1 MLKYSVAGED
11 GTFSPSHKQEKVDA
25 LMKEAIEA
33 HNPKGKTK
41 LLMKKRAR
49 QKRHEYSLFPPIAQT
64 SRKDTQMSFNSHNDD
79 NELAYVNGHTISRL
93 NDVTTPY
100 LMHSTYS
107 NKIEPIS
114 PPPNH
119 KELTRV
125 SNLSG
130 GNYGDIHRYP
140 KENSFTVD
148 GKVHASSPYI
158 ERTDRRSRNER
169 NQSSRKGFNNTIHRS
184 FESDKNP
191 KLLLNTNKIGLVE
204 RMDRK
209 IKHNSK
215 AEENFSI
222 RKKIEQFR
230 KWHEKELV
238 NQKWHEKEIINKK
251 IDSIR
256 KEVDEQYDAD
266 KRKMS
271 KPLNDLTELPPVFSP
286 SHSNHGRKSNEKSH
300 RKSAPDTDP
309 VTQESSGGADLE
321 RSPSEQTWRTWR
333 DVNDSYAYTDVKKY
347 IRDNE
352 LMGSEKEEWIKKWV
366 IEVNTAMES
375 DSIGE
380 SIT

>member
-1 MLKYSVAGED
+1 MLKYSIAGED
-11 GTFSPSHKQEKVDA
+11 GTFSPSHKQDTSDTF
-25 LMKEAIEA
+25 MKEAIE

-41 LLMKKRAR
+41 MLMKKRAR
-49 QKRHEYSLFPPIAQT
+49 QKRHEYSLFPPIAQ
-64 SRKDTQMSFNSHNDD
+64 SQNARKDTQMSFNSHNED
-79 NELAYVNGHTISRL
+79 NELALVNGHTISRL

-100 LMHSTYS
+100 LMHSTFS
-107 NKIEPIS
+107 NKIEPLS
-114 PPPNH
+114 PQPNQ

-125 SNLSG
+125 SNMSG
-130 GNYGDIHRYP
+130 GNIADVQRYS
-140 KENSFTVD
+140 KENSFIID
-148 GKVHASSPYI
+148 GKLHSSSPYI
-158 ERTDRRSRNER
+158 ERTDRRSRNDR
-169 NQSSRKGFNNTIHRS
+169 NQNSRKGFNNTIHRS

-209 IKHNSK
+209 FKHSK
-215 AEENFSI
+215 ADENFSI

-230 KWHEKELV
+230 KWHEKEIV

-266 KRKMS
+266 KRKIT
-271 KPLNDLTELPPVFSP
+271 KPMADMNELPTVFSP
-286 SHSNHGRKSNEKSH
+286 SNHGRNDKSH
-300 RKSAPDTDP
+300 GKSAPDDLPT
-309 VTQESSGGADLE
+309 TQDSSGGAEVE
-321 RSPSEQTWRTWR
+321 RSHSEQTWKTWR

-366 IEVNTAMES
+366 IEVNSEMES
-375 DSIGE
+375 DSIEG
-380 SIT
+380 SVT